1 MNFTVLIS
9 IWAFAACGVLLLGGY
24 RLMLSR
30 NEDDSVHL
38 NDREAGMIS
47 QQLTTAHRLE
57 VIDKW
62 GQIATAGVVVLGLV
76 LASTYLWDAWQ
87 AATKLP

>member
-9 IWAFAACGVLLLGGY
+9 LWAVMACGVLGLAGY
-24 RLMLSR
+24 RMLLSR

-47 QQLTTAHRLE
+47 QQITAAHQLE
-57 VIDKW
+57 VLDKW
-62 GQIATAGVVVLGLV
+62 GKIATVAVVACGFLLAGF
-76 LASTYLWDAWQ
+76 YLYFAWLET
-87 AATKLP
+87 TKLP